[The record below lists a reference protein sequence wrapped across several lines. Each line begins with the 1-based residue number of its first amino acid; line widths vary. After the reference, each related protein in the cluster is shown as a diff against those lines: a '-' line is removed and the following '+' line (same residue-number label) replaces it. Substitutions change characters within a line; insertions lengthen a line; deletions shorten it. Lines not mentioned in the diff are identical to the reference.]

1 MTKSKLWGKDEHLPF
16 VKWTRS
22 PMRSEHFI
30 NAILIDIQTS
40 ASLVADAAAELI
52 CTDAQCLIRTLFIQ
66 NLFTDNGVNSLKLN
80 FHDPS
85 KLFLFVED
93 NIKVLIYCCL
103 VAIYCPWEFQT
114 DEWNDW

>member
-1 MTKSKLWGKDEHLPF
+1 
-16 VKWTRS
+16 
-22 PMRSEHFI
+22 MRSEHFI

-103 VAIYCPWEFQT
+103 VAFIALESFKLTSEMT
-114 DEWNDW
+114 DSKILIAKTQSK